1 MSLSP
6 SQGTVLQTL
15 APFGESPAL
24 GAYPGG
30 LIQAKDGTLW
40 GADTMGGTASQ
51 NHFADG
57 TVFKLNVGLPPR

>member
-1 MSLSP
+1 MRNHPPPES
-6 SQGTVLQTL
+6 VLQTF

-40 GADTMGGTASQ
+40 GADTLGGNAPSG
-51 NHFADG
+51 HVADG
-57 TVFKLNVGLPPR
+57 TIFKLNVGLPPR